1 MIGRGT
7 QRGKGQKM
15 PEWTDFFAA
24 EVGASAALAG
34 LVIVAISINLAK
46 IISYPWL
53 PGRAAETLV
62 APTGVLV
69 TASYMLVPHQGARQ
83 LAVELIATGAVMW
96 LVPMVI
102 QLRTLGG
109 APRVPEHGLP
119 RRSMAVRFA
128 LTQVSALPI
137 VVSGILVW
145 TGAPDAIAWMVPG
158 IIASLIATVINAW
171 VLLVEILR

>member
-7 QRGKGQKM
+7 KRGKGQKM

-34 LVIVAISINLAK
+34 LVIVAISINLTR

-69 TASYMLVPHQGARQ
+69 TSSYMLVPHQDARQ

-102 QLRTLGG
+102 QLRTLLG
-109 APRVPEHGLP
+109 ATELP
-119 RRSMAVRFA
+119 RRSMIVRFL

-137 VVSGILVW
+137 AVAGLFMW
-145 TGAPDAIAWMVPG
+145 AGAPDAIAWMVPG

>member
-7 QRGKGQKM
+7 QRGKGPKM
-15 PEWTDFFAA
+15 PEWTDFFVA

-34 LVIVAISINLAK
+34 LVIVAISINLTR

-69 TASYMLVPHQGARQ
+69 TSSYMLVPHQQAAQ

-96 LVPMVI
+96 LMPMII
-102 QLRTLGG
+102 QLRTLRG
-109 APRVPEHGLP
+109 AKDLP
-119 RRSMAVRFA
+119 RRSLAVRFL
-128 LTQVSALPI
+128 LTQLSALP
-137 VVSGILVW
+137 VMAAGTLVW
-145 TGAPDAIAWMVPG
+145 MGAPQAIAWMVPG